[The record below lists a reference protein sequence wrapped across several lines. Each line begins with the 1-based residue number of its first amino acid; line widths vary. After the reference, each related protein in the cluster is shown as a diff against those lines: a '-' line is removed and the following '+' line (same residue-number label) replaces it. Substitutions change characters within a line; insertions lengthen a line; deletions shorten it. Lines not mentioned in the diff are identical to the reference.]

1 MSFEAKRLRVQLP
14 CGQTTELDEAVVPGL
29 AAARF
34 DFGTFACGF
43 GSAELLAVA
52 LAKGCGANHTC
63 RRTPPKTRNAFRKGP
78 EGSDTVVV
86 DAEDLPVLR
95 AQLEAQLERI
105 KWQLCEIETAQN
117 ALDNPGPTQ

>member
-1 MSFEAKRLRVQLP
+1 MSFAAKRLRVQLP
-14 CGQTTELDEAVVPGL
+14 CGQTTELDEAAVPDL

-34 DFGTFACGF
+34 DHGTFACGF

-52 LAKGCGANHTC
+52 IVKGCDANRTC
-63 RRTPPKTRNAFRKGP
+63 RKTPPRTRKAFRNGP
-78 EGSDTVVV
+78 EGSETVLV

-105 KWQLCEIETAQN
+105 KWQLSEIETAQN
-117 ALDNPGPTQ
+117 ALEHPDATE